1 MKVMKMDFRDYVEC
15 FNYKVNLLF
24 WFKYVEFNKYDNLY
38 YVGVFLYRR
47 YFIDDFLE
55 NFFLFYFVKIYVI
68 VL

>member
-15 FNYKVNLLF
+15 VNYKVDLLF
-24 WFKYVEFNKYDNLY
+24 WFKYVEFKKYGNLY

-55 NFFLFYFVKIYVI
+55 NFFLFNFVKIYVI

>member
-1 MKVMKMDFRDYVEC
+1 MLNVLIIKWIYYFDLNNEM
-15 FNYKVNLLF
+15 N
-24 WFKYVEFNKYDNLY
+24 WIIEFNKYGNLY

-55 NFFLFYFVKIYVI
+55 NFFLFNFVKIYVI

>member
-1 MKVMKMDFRDYVEC
+1 MLNVLIIKWIYYFDLNNEI
-15 FNYKVNLLF
+15 N
-24 WFKYVEFNKYDNLY
+24 WIIEFNKYGNLY

>member
-47 YFIDDFLE
+47 YL
-55 NFFLFYFVKIYVI
+55 
-68 VL
+68 

>member
-1 MKVMKMDFRDYVEC
+1 MKVMKMNFRDYVEC

-24 WFKYVEFNKYDNLY
+24 WFKYVEFNKYGNY
-38 YVGVFLYRR
+38 IFLYRR

-55 NFFLFYFVKIYVI
+55 NFFLFYFVKINVI

>member
-1 MKVMKMDFRDYVEC
+1 MKVMKMNFRDYVEC

>member
-1 MKVMKMDFRDYVEC
+1 MLNVLIIKWIYYFDLNNEI
-15 FNYKVNLLF
+15 N
-24 WFKYVEFNKYDNLY
+24 WIIEFNKYGNLY
-38 YVGVFLYRR
+38 YVGIFLYRR

>member
-1 MKVMKMDFRDYVEC
+1 MLNVLIIKWIYYFDLNNEI
-15 FNYKVNLLF
+15 N
-24 WFKYVEFNKYDNLY
+24 WIIEFNKYGNLY

-55 NFFLFYFVKIYVI
+55 NFFLFNFVKIYVI

>member
-1 MKVMKMDFRDYVEC
+1 MKMDFRDYVEC

-47 YFIDDFLE
+47 YFIYDFLE

>member
-47 YFIDDFLE
+47 YFIYDFLE
-55 NFFLFYFVKIYVI
+55 NFFLFYFVKINVI